1 MAFKTIREFPRYEIN
16 ENGEIWRK
24 ERIGY
29 NGKLLERKQLKPTI
43 CKNGYPTVR
52 LFDGHGVGKQQYVHR
67 IVWEAFHDKIPK
79 GLEICHEDC
88 DRTNCKLSNLR
99 LGTHAENCRN
109 VKSLEHYRKANSL
122 DKGKFDRHKLEAA
135 KSKEHEESLKSQYI
149 IIWLN
154 KGSAV
159 GVYEFMQKAHVG
171 YPRAVRITK
180 EMQGKLKNMG
190 ASIN

>member
-1 MAFKTIREFPRYEIN
+1 MAFKTIKEFPRYEVN

-24 ERIGY
+24 SRIGCD
-29 NGKLLERKQLKPTI
+29 GMELQRKKLKATMS
-43 CKNGYPTVR
+43 KNGYPTVR
-52 LFDGHGVGKQQYVHR
+52 LFNGDGIGKHLYVHR
-67 IVWEAFHDKIPK
+67 IVWEVFHGEIPK

-109 VKSLEHYRKANSL
+109 PKSLEHYREANSL
-122 DKGKFDRHKLEAA
+122 DKGKFNRDKMEAA
-135 KSKEHEESLKSQYI
+135 KSKEHEESLKSKYI
-149 IIWLN
+149 IIWLD
-154 KGSAV
+154 KGSTV

-171 YPRAVRITK
+171 YPRAVRIIK
-180 EMQGKLKNMG
+180 EMQGKLKNLG